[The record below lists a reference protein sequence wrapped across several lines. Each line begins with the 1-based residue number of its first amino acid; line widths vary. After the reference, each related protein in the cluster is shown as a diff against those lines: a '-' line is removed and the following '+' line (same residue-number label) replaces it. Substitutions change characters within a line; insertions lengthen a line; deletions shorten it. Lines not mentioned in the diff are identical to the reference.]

1 MHVDSILYRT
11 YQIKS
16 RCDVFD
22 AVLPENSQSAISDGL
37 TAEQTFRP
45 RIAELLLSS
54 VLQLRLPERVCP
66 GELPFIDFPIRA
78 PTQHVVAVDSLPPLH
93 LSISSDHG
101 SATRRRGP
109 GLVPLDEVSPGT
121 RPPSPLYINHFRPSY
136 TIHLPPKLTYCNCQ
150 SGAVAGLTVDCSLY
164 PLDTIKTRLQKAR
177 DTTSPQAARLSL
189 RQTVR
194 GIYAGLPSVL
204 FGSAPSAA
212 SFFIVYDGV
221 KRSLL
226 PPATSAETPSRAHI
240 LLTHSLASS
249 LGEIAACAVRVPTEV
264 IKQRAQA
271 GLFGGSTLAA
281 LKDILALRHAAPPG
295 PDAASTPKRGYARV
309 IRELYRGAGITIAR
323 EIPFTMLQ
331 FTMWESMKEAYGV
344 RYLRRDGGDSA
355 QIPASTSAMFG
366 SVAGAIAAGLT
377 TPLDV
382 IKTRVMLARR
392 GDGSADAPVRVK
404 DIVRGIAQ
412 EGAGAF
418 WRGIG
423 PRVAW
428 IGIGGAVFL
437 GSYQW
442 AWNTLE
448 GKKKTAEEKN

>member
-1 MHVDSILYRT
+1 MSSLWTR
-11 YQIKS
+11 S
-16 RCDVFD
+16 
-22 AVLPENSQSAISDGL
+22 
-37 TAEQTFRP
+37 
-45 RIAELLLSS
+45 LL
-54 VLQLRLPERVCP
+54 
-66 GELPFIDFPIRA
+66 
-78 PTQHVVAVDSLPPLH
+78 
-93 LSISSDHG
+93 
-101 SATRRRGP
+101 
-109 GLVPLDEVSPGT
+109 
-121 RPPSPLYINHFRPSY
+121 
-136 TIHLPPKLTYCNCQ
+136 

-177 DTTSPQAARLSL
+177 DHTAPQASRVSL

-226 PPATSAETPSRAHI
+226 PSSPDSAPASRTHVFF
-240 LLTHSLASS
+240 THSIASS

-264 IKQRAQA
+264 VKQRAQA
-271 GLFGGSTLAA
+271 GLFGGSSRLA
-281 LKDILALRHAAPPG
+281 LKDILSLRHAPVSRAIPAAGTNAIIPSPTGSSSVTAAPAKG
-295 PDAASTPKRGYARV
+295 GYGQV
-309 IRELYRGAGITIAR
+309 FRELYRGAGITIAR
-323 EIPFTMLQ
+323 EIPFTVLQ
-331 FTMWESMKEAYGV
+331 FTMWETMKENYAQ
-344 RYLRRDGGDSA
+344 RYLRQKDASSGIVKQE

-392 GDGSADAPVRVK
+392 GDGGSDAPIRVK

-412 EGAGAF
+412 EGFGAF

-448 GKKKTAEEKN
+448 GKRQDEQE

>member
-1 MHVDSILYRT
+1 
-11 YQIKS
+11 
-16 RCDVFD
+16 
-22 AVLPENSQSAISDGL
+22 
-37 TAEQTFRP
+37 
-45 RIAELLLSS
+45 
-54 VLQLRLPERVCP
+54 LQ
-66 GELPFIDFPIRA
+66 
-78 PTQHVVAVDSLPPLH
+78 
-93 LSISSDHG
+93 
-101 SATRRRGP
+101 
-109 GLVPLDEVSPGT
+109 
-121 RPPSPLYINHFRPSY
+121 
-136 TIHLPPKLTYCNCQ
+136 Q

-164 PLDTIKTRLQKAR
+164 PLDTIKTRLQRAR
-177 DTTSPQAARLSL
+177 DTSAPQAARVSL
-189 RQTVR
+189 RQTIR

-212 SFFIVYDGV
+212 SFFIVYDSV

-226 PPATSAETPSRAHI
+226 PPSSSSEPPSRAHAFF
-240 LLTHSLASS
+240 THSLASS
-249 LGEIAACAVRVPTEV
+249 LGEISACAVRVPTEV

-271 GLFGGSTLAA
+271 GLFGGSSLLA
-281 LKDILALRHAAPPG
+281 LKDILSLRHAVPADSTQTTAPV
-295 PDAASTPKRGYARV
+295 KRGYGQV

-323 EIPFTMLQ
+323 EIPFTVLQ
-331 FTMWESMKEAYGV
+331 FTMWESMKATYAQ
-344 RYLRRDGGDSA
+344 RYLRGGEGSPTKES

-392 GDGSADAPVRVK
+392 GDGGVDGPVRVK
-404 DIVRGIAQ
+404 EIVRGIAQ
-412 EGAGAF
+412 EGLGAF

-448 GKKKTAEEKN
+448 GAKTREDE

>member
-1 MHVDSILYRT
+1 MAQQT
-11 YQIKS
+11 
-16 RCDVFD
+16 
-22 AVLPENSQSAISDGL
+22 DGAL
-37 TAEQTFRP
+37 VSSPWTRS
-45 RIAELLLSS
+45 LL
-54 VLQLRLPERVCP
+54 
-66 GELPFIDFPIRA
+66 A
-78 PTQHVVAVDSLPPLH
+78 
-93 LSISSDHG
+93 
-101 SATRRRGP
+101 
-109 GLVPLDEVSPGT
+109 
-121 RPPSPLYINHFRPSY
+121 
-136 TIHLPPKLTYCNCQ
+136 
-150 SGAVAGLTVDCSLY
+150 GAVAGLTVDCSLY
-164 PLDTIKTRLQKAR
+164 PLDTIKTRLQQAHNHAA
-177 DTTSPQAARLSL
+177 PQARLSL

-226 PPATSAETPSRAHI
+226 PPSSNSSSEQPSRSHI
-240 LLTHSLASS
+240 VFTHSIASS
-249 LGEIAACAVRVPTEV
+249 LGEISACAVRVPTEV
-264 IKQRAQA
+264 VKQRAQA
-271 GLFGGSTLAA
+271 GLFGGSTLLA
-281 LKDILALRHAAPPG
+281 LKDILSLRHPAPAPAA
-295 PDAASTPKRGYARV
+295 DVASQASTAPLKRGYGQV

-323 EIPFTMLQ
+323 EIPFTVLQ
-331 FTMWESMKEAYGV
+331 FTMWESMKEAYAN
-344 RYLRRDGGDSA
+344 RYLEAGSS
-355 QIPASTSAMFG
+355 QIPVSTSAMFG

-392 GDGSADAPVRVK
+392 GDGGEAPIRVK
-404 DIVRGIAQ
+404 EIVQGVAQ
-412 EGAGAF
+412 EGLGTF

-448 GKKKTAEEKN
+448 GKRGKDEV

>member
-1 MHVDSILYRT
+1 MA
-11 YQIKS
+11 Q
-16 RCDVFD
+16 
-22 AVLPENSQSAISDGL
+22 QSE
-37 TAEQTFRP
+37 AEP
-45 RIAELLLSS
+45 L
-54 VLQLRLPERVCP
+54 V
-66 GELPFIDFPIRA
+66 
-78 PTQHVVAVDSLPPLH
+78 SLW
-93 LSISSDHG
+93 
-101 SATRRRGP
+101 TRS
-109 GLVPLDEVSPGT
+109 L
-121 RPPSPLYINHFRPSY
+121 I
-136 TIHLPPKLTYCNCQ
+136 

-177 DTTSPQAARLSL
+177 HHAPSTPAPALSL
-189 RQTVR
+189 RQTIR

-226 PPATSAETPSRAHI
+226 PPAGSDAAATRSHI
-240 LLTHSLASS
+240 VFTHSLASS
-249 LGEIAACAVRVPTEV
+249 MGEIAACAVRVPTEV
-264 IKQRAQA
+264 VKQRAQA
-271 GLFGGSTLAA
+271 GLFGGSSLLA
-281 LKDILALRHAAPPG
+281 LKDILALRH
-295 PDAASTPKRGYARV
+295 PDPTGIAKRGYGQV
-309 IRELYRGAGITIAR
+309 VREMYRGAGITIAR
-323 EIPFTMLQ
+323 EIPFTVLQ
-331 FTMWESMKEAYGV
+331 FTMWESMKEAYAKRVLVPLSRESGAV
-344 RYLRRDGGDSA
+344 S
-355 QIPASTSAMFG
+355 QVPASTSAMFG

-392 GDGSADAPVRVK
+392 GE
-404 DIVRGIAQ
+404 
-412 EGAGAF
+412 EGARVRIRDVVREISGEGLGAF

-448 GKKKTAEEKN
+448 RKRETQ

>member
-1 MHVDSILYRT
+1 MASHSDTGPLV
-11 YQIKS
+11 
-16 RCDVFD
+16 
-22 AVLPENSQSAISDGL
+22 NSL
-37 TAEQTFRP
+37 WTR
-45 RIAELLLSS
+45 
-54 VLQLRLPERVCP
+54 
-66 GELPFIDFPIRA
+66 
-78 PTQHVVAVDSLPPLH
+78 SL
-93 LSISSDHG
+93 I
-101 SATRRRGP
+101 
-109 GLVPLDEVSPGT
+109 
-121 RPPSPLYINHFRPSY
+121 
-136 TIHLPPKLTYCNCQ
+136 
-150 SGAVAGLTVDCSLY
+150 SGAIAGLTVDCSLY

-177 DTTSPQAARLSL
+177 DHTAPQTSRLTL

-226 PPATSAETPSRAHI
+226 PRSSHAETPSRSHVI
-240 LLTHSLASS
+240 VTHSLASS

-271 GLFGGSTLAA
+271 GLFGGSSLAA
-281 LKDILALRHAAPPG
+281 LKDILALRHAE
-295 PDAASTPKRGYARV
+295 TPKTASGAAAQSVVPASRGYGAV

-323 EIPFTMLQ
+323 EIPFTVLQ
-331 FTMWESMKEAYGV
+331 FTMWESMKETYAQ
-344 RYLRRDGGDSA
+344 RYLRAETGSV
-355 QIPASTSAMFG
+355 IVSPVPASTSAMFG

-392 GDGSADAPVRVK
+392 GDGGSEAPIRLKEV
-404 DIVRGIAQ
+404 VRGIAQ
-412 EGAGAF
+412 EGFGAF
-418 WRGIG
+418 WRGLG

-442 AWNTLE
+442 ASNTLE
-448 GKKKTAEEKN
+448 GARETPLE

>member
-1 MHVDSILYRT
+1 MAQQPDG
-11 YQIKS
+11 
-16 RCDVFD
+16 D
-22 AVLPENSQSAISDGL
+22 ALVSSPWTRS
-37 TAEQTFRP
+37 
-45 RIAELLLSS
+45 LL
-54 VLQLRLPERVCP
+54 
-66 GELPFIDFPIRA
+66 
-78 PTQHVVAVDSLPPLH
+78 
-93 LSISSDHG
+93 
-101 SATRRRGP
+101 
-109 GLVPLDEVSPGT
+109 
-121 RPPSPLYINHFRPSY
+121 
-136 TIHLPPKLTYCNCQ
+136 

-177 DTTSPQAARLSL
+177 DPSAPQVPRPSL
-189 RQTVR
+189 RQAIR

-226 PPATSAETPSRAHI
+226 PPGSTDTPSRAHTI
-240 LLTHSLASS
+240 FTHSIASS

-271 GLFGGSTLAA
+271 GLFGGSSLLA
-281 LKDILALRHAAPPG
+281 LQDILSLRHAAPKCATTQPPAAGTNASVSSG
-295 PDAASTPKRGYARV
+295 PTNQMSMKRGYGQV
-309 IRELYRGAGITIAR
+309 VRELYRGAGITIAR
-323 EIPFTMLQ
+323 EIPFTVLQ
-331 FTMWESMKEAYGV
+331 FTMWESMKEAYAK
-344 RYLRRDGGDSA
+344 RYLRPASSA
-355 QIPASTSAMFG
+355 ANPKSLAETQIPASTSAMFG

-382 IKTRVMLARR
+382 IKTRVMLTRR
-392 GDGSADAPVRVK
+392 EDGGNAPVRVK
-404 DIVRGIAQ
+404 DIIRGIAQ
-412 EGAGAF
+412 EGPGAF

-442 AWNTLE
+442 ASNTLE
-448 GKKKTAEEKN
+448 GRREQERD